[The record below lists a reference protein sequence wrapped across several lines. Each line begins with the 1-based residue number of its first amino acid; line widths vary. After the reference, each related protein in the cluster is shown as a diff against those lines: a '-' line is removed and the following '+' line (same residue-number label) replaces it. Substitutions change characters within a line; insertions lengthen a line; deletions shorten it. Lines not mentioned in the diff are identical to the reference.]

1 MPKLL
6 VVDDTEMNRDALS
19 RLLKRKG
26 FEVNT
31 AVNGQEALAMLQR
44 DTPQLVLMDMWMPVM
59 DGFEATKQIKAN
71 PTTKTI
77 PVIGLSADGS
87 SEAVEKMLA
96 AGCDEYE
103 TRPLDSVRLLDKIQ
117 MLLEK
122 SGYRH

>member
-1 MPKLL
+1 MPRLL

-26 FEVNT
+26 FEVDT
-31 AVNGQEALAMLQR
+31 AINGQEALTKLQS
-44 DTPQLVLMDMWMPVM
+44 DSPQLVLMDMWMPVM

-71 PTTKTI
+71 PTTRTI

-103 TRPLDSVRLLDKIQ
+103 TRPLDSVRLLGKIQ
-117 MLLEK
+117 MLLER
-122 SGYRH
+122 STPRY